1 MSSSKKKQLR
11 KEQYMTERQNTA
23 AQEAKKLRGYTLTFF
38 IVIALVL
45 SIFVAAIA
53 INPVKNVVYKNT
65 DAITVGDYTLSSAD
79 VNYYYIDTVTNY
91 VNQNSTY
98 ISLIIDVTK
107 PLNEQVVNEETGA
120 TWADTFMESAKQS
133 IKSTYALYD
142 MAVKAG
148 HQMTDS
154 QKQSFDSTISTYQ
167 LFAAYYGNNYL
178 TAYLRAMYGPGA
190 SEESYRNYLEVSA
203 MANSYLSAHSES
215 LEFSAEDLINFQ
227 KDAPYKYNSYTF
239 ATYYMNANTF
249 LSGGTTDDKGN
260 TTYTD
265 EEKATALKAA
275 ENAANL
281 LAGGTY
287 SDVAAFDM
295 AIKELPVNQDKTNVS
310 STKHED
316 VLFREMTTIF
326 QDWMIGKVETEDED
340 AEPTF
345 EIRKEGDVTVI
356 PYTTGTGDS
365 AVVNGYY
372 VVRYEGVNTN
382 EFAMK
387 NVRHLLVKF
396 EGGKTDSTTGVTS
409 YTEQEQAAAK
419 EEAEGILA
427 DWIAAGDLSEES
439 FAELAKK
446 HSDDNA
452 EAGGLYEDIYP
463 GQMVTAFEDW
473 CYDAER
479 KVGDYGIVKTEYGYH
494 IMFFVGDSETT
505 FRDFMLTNALRNEEM
520 DKWHAE
526 LTADI
531 ELTVL
536 TIKHVEMDL
545 ILNH

>member
-154 QKQSFDSTISTYQ
+154 QKQSIDSTISTYQ
-167 LFAAYYGNNYL
+167 LYAAYYGHNNL